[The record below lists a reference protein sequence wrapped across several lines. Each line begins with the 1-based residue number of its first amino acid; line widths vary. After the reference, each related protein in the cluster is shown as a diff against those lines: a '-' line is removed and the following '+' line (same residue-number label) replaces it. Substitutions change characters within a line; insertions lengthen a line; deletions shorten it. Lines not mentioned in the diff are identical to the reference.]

1 MAGETDVTANLANAA
16 AAIYHGL
23 PDLNWV
29 GFYVKRGQTPV
40 LGAFQGKPACVR
52 IEIGKGVCG
61 TVAKRRHTLLVA
73 DVHAYRAYRM
83 RPRHPLRVGG
93 AADKRR

>member
-29 GFYVKRGQTPV
+29 GFYVKRGQAPV
-40 LGAFQGKPACVR
+40 LGAFQGKPAYVR

-61 TVAKRRHTLLVA
+61 TVAKRRHTLLIA
-73 DVHAYRAYRM
+73 DVHLLPGISHGTSPPAQSWWCR
-83 RPRHPLRVGG
+83 
-93 AADKRR
+93 

>member
-1 MAGETDVTANLANAA
+1 M
-16 AAIYHGL
+16 
-23 PDLNWV
+23 
-29 GFYVKRGQTPV
+29 KRGQAPV

-73 DVHAYRAYRM
+73 DVHAFTGHIACDLATRSELVV
-83 RPRHPLRVGG
+83 PLISG
-93 AADKRR
+93 ANLFGVLD